1 MGFIYK
7 IPNKIN
13 GKVYIGQTITPI
25 KNRMYK
31 HYSQARNGKN
41 ITGIDA
47 AIKKYGKENFEVEQI
62 LECPNEDLD
71 LQEKFYISKYN
82 SFENGYNLTIGGQ
95 LSTTSLNININEA
108 ISKYQE
114 IKSVEE
120 TAKYFNCCSETMSKL
135 LKANGIEIKKHL
147 NLDNLK
153 NGCKFKEG
161 DHTKAVKIIE
171 FNFTFNSLK
180 DCAQWL
186 LDNGYSNAKNMELA
200 RKSLSRALNGE
211 RASYCG
217 LHFEFSEVID

>member
-7 IPNKIN
+7 ITNKIN

-95 LSTTSLNININEA
+95 CGTTSLNINIEEA
-108 ISKYQE
+108 IKKYNE
-114 IKSVEE
+114 LKTVEK
-120 TAKYFNCCSETMSKL
+120 TAKYFGCCAETMSKIL
-135 LKANGIEIKKHL
+135 RANGINVKPQLHL
-147 NLDNLK
+147 ENLSRAPK
-153 NGCKFKEG
+153 TMFKEG
-161 DHTKAVKIIE
+161 DNTKKVRIVELNLI
-171 FNFTFNSLK
+171 FNSLK
-180 DCAQWL
+180 ECSQWL
-186 LDNGYSNAKNMELA
+186 IDNHYSKASTMEAA
-200 RKSLSRALNGE
+200 RKSLSRALNGD
-211 RASYCG
+211 RATYCG
-217 LHFEFSEVID
+217 LHFEFVK

>member
-7 IPNKIN
+7 ITNKIN
-13 GKVYIGQTITPI
+13 GKVYIGQTIMPI

-31 HYSQARNGKN
+31 HYSQAKNRKN

-114 IKSVEE
+114 LKSVEE

-135 LKANGIEIKKHL
+135 LKANGVEIKKHL

-161 DHTKAVKIIE
+161 DHAKAVKIIE
-171 FNFTFNSLK
+171 LNLTFNSLK

-186 LDNGYSNAKNMELA
+186 LDNGYSKAKSMELA

-217 LHFEFSEVID
+217 LHFEFAEVID

>member
-7 IPNKIN
+7 ITNKIN

-114 IKSVEE
+114 LKSVEE

-135 LKANGIEIKKHL
+135 LKANGVEIKKHL

-171 FNFTFNSLK
+171 LNLTFNSLK

-186 LDNGYSNAKNMELA
+186 LDNGYSKAKSMELA

-217 LHFEFSEVID
+217 LHFEFAEVID

>member
-7 IPNKIN
+7 ITNKIN

-47 AIKKYGKENFEVEQI
+47 AIKKYGKENFKVEQI

-95 LSTTSLNININEA
+95 CGTTSLNINIEEA
-108 ISKYQE
+108 IKKYNE
-114 IKSVEE
+114 LKTVEK
-120 TAKYFNCCSETMSKL
+120 TAKYFGCCAETMSKIL
-135 LKANGIEIKKHL
+135 RANGINVKPQLHL
-147 NLDNLK
+147 ENLSRAPK
-153 NGCKFKEG
+153 TMFKEG
-161 DHTKAVKIIE
+161 DNTKKVRIVELNLI
-171 FNFTFNSLK
+171 FNSLK
-180 DCAQWL
+180 ECSQWL
-186 LDNGYSNAKNMELA
+186 IDNHYSKASTMEAA
-200 RKSLSRALNGE
+200 RKSLSRALNGD
-211 RASYCG
+211 RATYCG
-217 LHFEFSEVID
+217 LHFEFVK

>member
-7 IPNKIN
+7 ITNKIN

-47 AIKKYGKENFEVEQI
+47 AIKKYGEENFEVEQI

-114 IKSVEE
+114 LKSVEE

-135 LKANGIEIKKHL
+135 LKVNGVEIKKHL

-161 DHTKAVKIIE
+161 DNAKAVKIIE
-171 FNFTFNSLK
+171 LNLTFNSLK

-186 LDNGYSNAKNMELA
+186 LDNGYSKAKNMELT
-200 RKSLSRALNGE
+200 RKSLSRALNRE

-217 LHFEFSEVID
+217 LHFEFAEVID

>member
-7 IPNKIN
+7 ITNKIN

-47 AIKKYGKENFEVEQI
+47 AIKKYGEENFEVEQI

-114 IKSVEE
+114 LKSVEE
-120 TAKYFNCCSETMSKL
+120 TAKYFNCCSETTDGALIS
-135 LKANGIEIKKHL
+135 
-147 NLDNLK
+147 
-153 NGCKFKEG
+153 
-161 DHTKAVKIIE
+161 
-171 FNFTFNSLK
+171 
-180 DCAQWL
+180 
-186 LDNGYSNAKNMELA
+186 
-200 RKSLSRALNGE
+200 KSLALLFLGK
-211 RASYCG
+211 AITS
-217 LHFEFSEVID
+217 LIF

>member
-7 IPNKIN
+7 ITNKIN

-47 AIKKYGKENFEVEQI
+47 AIKKYGEENFEVEQI

-114 IKSVEE
+114 LKSIEE
-120 TAKYFNCCSETMSKL
+120 TAKYFNCCSETMSRL

-161 DHTKAVKIIE
+161 DNTKAVKIVE
-171 FNFTFNSLK
+171 LNLTFNSLK

-186 LDNGYSNAKNMELA
+186 LDNGYSKAKNMELA

-217 LHFEFSEVID
+217 LHFEFSEIIN

>member
-7 IPNKIN
+7 ITNKIN

-47 AIKKYGKENFEVEQI
+47 AIKKYGEENFEIEQI

-82 SFENGYNLTIGGQ
+82 SFENGYNLTMGGQ
-95 LSTTSLNININEA
+95 FSTTSLNININEA

-114 IKSVEE
+114 LKSVEE

-135 LKANGIEIKKHL
+135 LKANGVEIKKHL

-153 NGCKFKEG
+153 NGCEFKEG
-161 DHTKAVKIIE
+161 DHTKAVKIVE
-171 FNFTFNSLK
+171 LNLTFNSLK

-186 LDNGYSNAKNMELA
+186 LDNGYSKAKSMELA

-217 LHFEFSEVID
+217 LHFEFAENIN

>member
-7 IPNKIN
+7 ITNKIN

-114 IKSVEE
+114 LKSVEE

-171 FNFTFNSLK
+171 LNLTFNSLK

-186 LDNGYSNAKNMELA
+186 LDNGYSKAKNMELA

>member
-7 IPNKIN
+7 ITNKIN

-114 IKSVEE
+114 LKSVEE

-135 LKANGIEIKKHL
+135 LKANGVEIKKHL

-171 FNFTFNSLK
+171 LNLTFNSLK

-186 LDNGYSNAKNMELA
+186 LDNGYSKAKSMELA

>member
-7 IPNKIN
+7 ITNKIN

-95 LSTTSLNININEA
+95 LSTTSLNLQPFFKLSKFKCFL
-108 ISKYQE
+108 ISTPFAFNNLLIVSEQQL
-114 IKSVEE
+114 
-120 TAKYFNCCSETMSKL
+120 KYF
-135 LKANGIEIKKHL
+135 
-147 NLDNLK
+147 
-153 NGCKFKEG
+153 
-161 DHTKAVKIIE
+161 AVSS
-171 FNFTFNSLK
+171 TDFNS
-180 DCAQWL
+180 
-186 LDNGYSNAKNMELA
+186 
-200 RKSLSRALNGE
+200 
-211 RASYCG
+211 
-217 LHFEFSEVID
+217 